1 LRRSVKLLRLPQIL
15 KLLSE
20 ELERSSAHTKNNAR
34 GFVDYVV
41 TAEWQADAYMIGRA
55 VAKESVL
62 MVTSDADMPVLG
74 SWRRYLLG
82 TKVIQ
87 KDGEL
92 EIVST
97 SKSSIE

>member
-1 LRRSVKLLRLPQIL
+1 
-15 KLLSE
+15 
-20 ELERSSAHTKNNAR
+20 
-34 GFVDYVV
+34 
-41 TAEWQADAYMIGRA
+41 MIGRA